1 MSSIHTIDK
10 YTPGISDK
18 SMQAIKTTAHYNE
31 KFKPVDHIDI
41 SLNIHKH
48 KPLSQS
54 NSSIYL

>member
-1 MSSIHTIDK
+1 MSSIHTIDN
-10 YTPGISDK
+10 YFLGLSDQ
-18 SMQAIKTTAHYNE
+18 SMQAIKTAAHYNE